1 PPGWKLRSKGNE
13 LSELLKRHN
22 LPYRAK
28 QSLLNDEDEEDTV
41 DDAGMLSKNSLL
53 RAFKEM
59 WNELYP
65 NETKT
70 RYWTGH
76 SVRVGGAIQL
86 NIEGYSLP
94 QIMEMG
100 NWSNEEMVMR

>member
-1 PPGWKLRSKGNE
+1 MKMKKTLWTMPVCS
-13 LSELLKRHN
+13 
-22 LPYRAK
+22 AK
-28 QSLLNDEDEEDTV
+28 IP
-41 DDAGMLSKNSLL
+41 L

-100 NWSNEEMVMR
+100 NWSNEEMVMRYIRNIEAGKKQ

>member
-1 PPGWKLRSKGNE
+1 PDEFLFQSVNFHDTGYMPPGWKLRSKGNE

-70 RYWTGH
+70 RYW
-76 SVRVGGAIQL
+76 
-86 NIEGYSLP
+86 
-94 QIMEMG
+94 
-100 NWSNEEMVMR
+100 